1 MGGEQVTG
9 DEMRFLRR
17 LEGLKK
23 LDRVRNV
30 DIRQRLRQEAV
41 VEVARMKQS
50 IEGGS
55 RWHGRGRLVKRVHS
69 KEVIGRRPTGKPRK
83 GWKDNFK

>member
-1 MGGEQVTG
+1 M
-9 DEMRFLRR
+9 
-17 LEGLKK
+17 
-23 LDRVRNV
+23 

-41 VEVARMKQS
+41 VEVARMKQC

-69 KEVIGRRPTGKPRK
+69 KEVIGRRPRGKPRK
-83 GWKDNFK
+83 GWKDNFKYRMAGNFGGKIFWRIAEIMTFGGIYFGG